1 MSESNSPGGA
11 GRVDEPGP
19 YERHE
24 RVDQELLREAQAAR
38 VDGGDEEV
46 VVPGTN
52 ADTIRSARNS
62 FAREAPAGL
71 EGTVDWVGQSQ
82 ARVEVDGVDQDAGTT
97 MSPEEYLRQKRE
109 RNAYRAELMSREE
122 YNRRTYRADLQ
133 GSAEINARRTLAKAE
148 AVLRHVELYFD
159 RKDSMNAAQHL
170 ADQVIQSPLHGE
182 VLSVLAAI
190 DLFKQGYPGEV
201 S

>member
-1 MSESNSPGGA
+1 MDEQRNNPGGA

-38 VDGGDEEV
+38 VDGGGDEDSV

-52 ADTIRSARNS
+52 ADLIRLARNK
-62 FAREAPAGL
+62 FAREA
-71 EGTVDWVGQSQ
+71 Q
-82 ARVEVDGVDQDAGTT
+82 ARAEAHGVDHAGTSGVT
-97 MSPEEYLRQKRE
+97 FMSPEEYLERTPE
-109 RNAYRAELMSREE
+109 RNAYRAELRSSELVSPEE
-122 YNRRTYRADLQ
+122 YSRRTYRADLQ
-133 GSAEINARRTLAKAE
+133 RPAEINARRTLDKAE
-148 AVLRHVELYFD
+148 AVLRHAALYFD

-170 ADQVIQSPLHGE
+170 SDQVIQSPLHGE

>member
-1 MSESNSPGGA
+1 MSESK
-11 GRVDEPGP
+11 REPGP

-38 VDGGDEEV
+38 VDGGDEDSV

-52 ADTIRSARNS
+52 ADLIRSARNV
-62 FAREAPAGL
+62 FAREA
-71 EGTVDWVGQSQ
+71 
-82 ARVEVDGVDQDAGTT
+82 QDASSIGGVPVVVDPDAPRGGFPEVTPEVAI
-97 MSPEEYLRQKRE
+97 MSPEQYLR
-109 RNAYRAELMSREE
+109 RNAYRAEPRSSELMSREE

-133 GSAEINARRTLAKAE
+133 GPAEINARRTLAKAE
-148 AVLRHVELYFD
+148 SVLRHVELYFD

-170 ADQVIQSPLHGE
+170 SDRVIQSPLHGE

-190 DLFKQGYPGEV
+190 DLFKQTYQ
-201 S
+201 

>member
-1 MSESNSPGGA
+1 
-11 GRVDEPGP
+11 VDEPGP
-19 YERHE
+19 YERLE

-38 VDGGDEEV
+38 VDGGDEDSV

-52 ADTIRSARNS
+52 ADTIRSARNN
-62 FAREAPAGL
+62 FVREA
-71 EGTVDWVGQSQ
+71 Q

-97 MSPEEYLRQKRE
+97 MSPEEYLRRTRE
-109 RNAYRAELMSREE
+109 RT
-122 YNRRTYRADLQ
+122 RTRQLDAIHGMLVD
-133 GSAEINARRTLAKAE
+133 ARRTVEKAE

-170 ADQVIQSPLHGE
+170 SDRVIQSPLHGE